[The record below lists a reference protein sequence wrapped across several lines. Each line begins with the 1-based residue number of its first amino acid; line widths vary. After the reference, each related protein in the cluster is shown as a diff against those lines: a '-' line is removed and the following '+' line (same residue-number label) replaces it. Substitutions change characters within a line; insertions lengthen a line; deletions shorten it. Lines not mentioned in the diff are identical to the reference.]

1 MFNKINYYILKSF
14 LYSFLITFIILASI
28 LFIGDFVEQ
37 FRKTAGRN
45 VPFNIILQLTL
56 FNFPNLVAY
65 TLPITSFFSS
75 ILALLILIRN
85 SELTVISGMGISN
98 IKTILPALILFFFI
112 GITFITLA
120 NPLIAIF
127 DDRYSNLKYEY
138 IDRVD
143 KFASITKNGLWL
155 KQDNYETNLTSVLYA
170 KSTEQEGKI
179 LNSFMLLEYD
189 KKGAFNGRIDGKKAE
204 LNEGYWNMFDIQ
216 ITPKYGETIYKNFLN
231 YNTNIKPEDISD
243 SLSSPSSIS
252 IWRLLTFISFLEELG
267 YSAVDFKMYLYSLI
281 SLPFFISAL
290 VLLAFCLV
298 QGIKQNDKFSK
309 IIISSLIIIFFLYF
323 ISNLLN
329 ALGSTSQIHPV
340 VANFSM
346 PLITF
351 ALAMFIYQ
359 YWEFKRRKIFK

>member
-1 MFNKINYYILKSF
+1 MFNKINYYILKKF
-14 LYSFLITFIILASI
+14 LYSFLITFVILASI
-28 LFIGDFVEQ
+28 IFIGDFVEQ
-37 FRKTAGRN
+37 FRKTAGKN
-45 VPFNIILQLTL
+45 VPFNIVLQLTI
-56 FNFPNLVAY
+56 FNFPNLITY

-75 ILALLILIRN
+75 ILALLIFIRN
-85 SELTVISGMGISN
+85 SELTVISVMGISN
-98 IKTILPALILFFFI
+98 LKAILPAIILHFFI

-127 DDRYSNLKYEY
+127 DEKYSNLKYEY

-170 KSTEQEGKI
+170 KSTEQEGRV

-189 KKGAFNGRIDGKKAE
+189 DKGAFNGRIDGKKAE
-204 LNEGYWNMFDIQ
+204 LNEGYWDMFEIQ
-216 ITPKYGETIYKNFLN
+216 ITPKFGETTYKN
-231 YNTNIKPEDISD
+231 YVKYKTNIKPEDISD
-243 SLSSPSSIS
+243 GLSSPSSIS

-267 YSAVDFKMYLYSLI
+267 YSAIDFKMHLYSLI

-309 IIISSLIIIFFLYF
+309 TIVSSLIIIFFLYF

-329 ALGSTSQIHPV
+329 ALGSTSQIHPI

-346 PLITF
+346 PVITF
-351 ALAMFIYQ
+351 MIAILIYQ
-359 YWEFKRRKIFK
+359 YWELQRKKIFK

>member
-1 MFNKINYYILKSF
+1 MFNKINLYILKKF
-14 LYSFLITFIILASI
+14 LYSFFITFIILASI

-37 FRKTAGRN
+37 FRKTAGKN
-45 VPFNIILQLTL
+45 VPINIILQLTL
-56 FNFPNLVAY
+56 FNFPNLITY
-65 TLPITSFFSS
+65 TLPLTSFFSS

-98 IKTILPALILFFFI
+98 LRSIFPALILHFFI
-112 GITFITLA
+112 GIIFITLA

-127 DDRYSNLKYEY
+127 DDRYSNLKYEH

-155 KQDNYETNLTSVLYA
+155 KQDNYETGLTSVLYA
-170 KSTEQEGKI
+170 KSTEQEGKV
-179 LNSFMLLEYD
+179 LNFFMLLEYD
-189 KKGAFNGRIDGKKAE
+189 DKGAFNGRIDGKKAE
-204 LNEGYWNMFDIQ
+204 LKDGYWKMFAIQ
-216 ITPKYGETIYKNFLN
+216 ITPKYGETTFLDYFDYK
-231 YNTNIKPEDISD
+231 TNIKPKDISD

-252 IWRLLTFISFLEELG
+252 IWRLVTFISFLEELG
-267 YSAVDFKMYLYSLI
+267 YSAIDFKMHLYSLI

-298 QGIKQNDKFSK
+298 QEVKQNDRFSK

-346 PLITF
+346 PVITF
-351 ALAMFIYQ
+351 TIALFIYQ
-359 YWEFKRRKIFK
+359 YFEFKRKKIF

>member
-1 MFNKINYYILKSF
+1 MFNKINYYILKKF

-37 FRKTAGRN
+37 FRKTAGKN
-45 VPFNIILQLTL
+45 VPFNIILQLTI

-309 IIISSLIIIFFLYF
+309 IIISSLIIIFFFIFYIKLAKCIRIN
-323 ISNLLN
+323 ISN
-329 ALGSTSQIHPV
+329 SSCCCK
-340 VANFSM
+340 F
-346 PLITF
+346 
-351 ALAMFIYQ
+351 
-359 YWEFKRRKIFK
+359 

>member
-1 MFNKINYYILKSF
+1 MFNKINYYLLKKF

-37 FRKTAGRN
+37 FRKTAGKN
-45 VPFNIILQLTL
+45 VPINIILQLTI
-56 FNFPNLVAY
+56 FNFPNLIAY

-75 ILALLILIRN
+75 IMALLILIRN
-85 SELTVISGMGISN
+85 SELTVISSMGISN
-98 IKTILPALILFFFI
+98 LKTILPALILYFFI

-155 KQDNYETNLTSVLYA
+155 KQDNHETNLSSVLYA
-170 KSTEQEGKI
+170 KSTEQEGKV

-204 LNEGYWNMFDIQ
+204 LNEGYWEMFEIQ
-216 ITPKYGETIYKNFLN
+216 VTPKYGETMYQNSLDYK
-231 YNTNIKPEDISD
+231 TNIKPEDISD

-252 IWRLLTFISFLEELG
+252 IWRLLTFISFLEDLG
-267 YSAVDFKMYLYSLI
+267 YSAVDFKMHLYSLI
-281 SLPFFISAL
+281 SLPFFISTL
-290 VLLAFCLV
+290 IFLAFCLV
-298 QGIKQNDKFSK
+298 QGIKQNDKFTK

-329 ALGSTSQIHPV
+329 ALGSTSQIHPLI
-340 VANFSM
+340 ANFSM

-351 ALAMFIYQ
+351 MLAVFIGQ

>member
-1 MFNKINYYILKSF
+1 MFNKINYYILKKF
-14 LYSFLITFIILASI
+14 LYSFIITFIILATI

-37 FRKTAGRN
+37 FRKTAGKD
-45 VPFNIILQLTL
+45 VPFNIIIQLTI
-56 FNFPNLVAY
+56 FNFPNLISY

-98 IKTILPALILFFFI
+98 LKTILPALILHFFI
-112 GITFITLA
+112 GVIFVTLA
-120 NPLIAIF
+120 NPLISIF

-155 KQDNYETNLTSVLYA
+155 KQDNYETDLTSVLYA
-170 KSTEQEGKI
+170 KNTEQEGKV

-189 KKGAFNGRIDGKKAE
+189 HKGTFSGRIDGKKAE
-204 LNEGYWNMFDIQ
+204 LKDGYWKMFEIQ
-216 ITPKYGETIYKNFLN
+216 VTPKYGETTYLD
-231 YNTNIKPEDISD
+231 YLDYQTNIKPKDISD
-243 SLSSPSSIS
+243 GLSSPSSIS

-267 YSAVDFKMYLYSLI
+267 YSAIDFKMHLYGLI

-309 IIISSLIIIFFLYF
+309 TIISSLIIIFFLYF
-323 ISNLLN
+323 VSNLLN
-329 ALGSTSQIHPV
+329 ALGSTSQIHPF

-346 PLITF
+346 PVITSTI
-351 ALAMFIYQ
+351 AILIYQ
-359 YWEFKRRKIFK
+359 YWKLQNKKGSK

>member
-1 MFNKINYYILKSF
+1 MFNKINYYILKKFLSSF
-14 LYSFLITFIILASI
+14 VITFILLASI

-37 FRKTAGRN
+37 FRKTAGKN

-56 FNFPNLVAY
+56 FNFPNLISY

-75 ILALLILIRN
+75 ILALLIFIRN

-98 IKTILPALILFFFI
+98 LKTILPALILHFFI
-112 GITFITLA
+112 GIIFITLA

-155 KQDNYETNLTSVLYA
+155 KQDNYETGLTSVLYS
-170 KSTEQEGKI
+170 KSTEQEGRV
-179 LNSFMLLEYD
+179 LNFFMLLEYD
-189 KKGAFNGRIDGKKAE
+189 DKGTFNGRIDGKKAE
-204 LNEGYWNMFDIQ
+204 LKDGYWKMFEIQ
-216 ITPKYGETIYKNFLN
+216 VTPKYGETTYLDNLDYK
-231 YNTNIKPEDISD
+231 TNIKPKDISD

-252 IWRLLTFISFLEELG
+252 IWRLLTFINFLEELG
-267 YSAVDFKMYLYSLI
+267 YSAIDFKMHLYGLI

-290 VLLAFCLV
+290 VLLAFCIV

-323 ISNLLN
+323 VSNLLN
-329 ALGSTSQIHPV
+329 ALGSTSQIHPII
-340 VANFSM
+340 ANFSM

-351 ALAMFIYQ
+351 SIAIIVYQ
-359 YWEFKRRKIFK
+359 YLELRRKKILK

>member
-1 MFNKINYYILKSF
+1 MFNKINFYILKKF
-14 LYSFLITFIILASI
+14 LYAFFITFVILASI
-28 LFIGDFVEQ
+28 IFIGDFVEQ
-37 FRKTAGRN
+37 FRKTAGKN
-45 VPFNIILQLTL
+45 VPFNIVLQLTL
-56 FNFPNLVAY
+56 FNFPNLIAY

-98 IKTILPALILFFFI
+98 LKAILPAVILHFFI

-179 LNSFMLLEYD
+179 LNFFMLLEYD
-189 KKGAFNGRIDGKKAE
+189 DKGTFNGRIDGEKAE
-204 LNEGYWNMFDIQ
+204 LKNGYWKMSEIQ
-216 ITPKYGETIYKNFLN
+216 VTPKYGETTYLNHLDYK
-231 YNTNIKPEDISD
+231 TNIKPNDISD

-267 YSAVDFKMYLYSLI
+267 YSAIDFKMHLYSLI
-281 SLPFFISAL
+281 SLPFFISSL
-290 VLLAFCLV
+290 VLLAFSLI

-309 IIISSLIIIFFLYF
+309 IIFSSLILIFFLYF

-329 ALGSTSQIHPV
+329 ALGSTSQIHPII
-340 VANFSM
+340 ANFSM

-351 ALAMFIYQ
+351 SIAIFIYQ
-359 YWEFKRRKIFK
+359 YWELKRKKILK

>member
-1 MFNKINYYILKSF
+1 MFNKINFYILKKF
-14 LYSFLITFIILASI
+14 LYAFFITFVILASI
-28 LFIGDFVEQ
+28 IFIGDFVEQ
-37 FRKTAGRN
+37 FRKTAGKN
-45 VPFNIILQLTL
+45 VPFNIVLQLTL
-56 FNFPNLVAY
+56 FNFPNLITY

-98 IKTILPALILFFFI
+98 LKAILPAVILHFFI

-179 LNSFMLLEYD
+179 LNFFMLLEYD
-189 KKGAFNGRIDGKKAE
+189 DKGTFNGRIDGEKAE
-204 LNEGYWNMFDIQ
+204 LKNGYWKMSEIQ
-216 ITPKYGETIYKNFLN
+216 VTPKYGETTYLNHLDYK
-231 YNTNIKPEDISD
+231 TNIKPNDISD

-252 IWRLLTFISFLEELG
+252 IWRLLTFINFLEELG
-267 YSAVDFKMYLYSLI
+267 YSAIDFKMHLYKLV
-281 SLPFFISAL
+281 SLPFFISTL
-290 VLLAFCLV
+290 VLLAFSIIH
-298 QGIKQNDKFSK
+298 GIKQNDKFSR
-309 IIISSLIIIFFLYF
+309 IIISSLILIFFLYF

-329 ALGSTSQIHPV
+329 ALGSTAQIHPF

-351 ALAMFIYQ
+351 CIAIFIYQ
-359 YWEFKRRKIFK
+359 YWELKRKKILK

>member
-1 MFNKINYYILKSF
+1 MFNKINYYIFKRF

-37 FRKTAGRN
+37 FRKTAGKN

-56 FNFPNLVAY
+56 FNFPNLITY

-75 ILALLILIRN
+75 ILALLILLRN

-98 IKTILPALILFFFI
+98 LKVILPALTLHFFI

-120 NPLIAIF
+120 NPIITIF
-127 DDRYSNLKYEY
+127 DDKYSNLKYEY

-143 KFASITKNGLWL
+143 KFASFTKNGLWL
-155 KQDNYETNLTSVLYA
+155 KQDNYETGLTSVLYA
-170 KSTEQEGKI
+170 KTTEQEGMV
-179 LNSFMLLEYD
+179 LNFFMLLEYD
-189 KKGAFNGRIDGKKAE
+189 EKGTFNGRIDGEKAE
-204 LNEGYWNMFDIQ
+204 LKDGYWKMYEIQ
-216 ITPKYGETIYKNFLN
+216 VTPKYGETTYLNHLDYK
-231 YNTNIKPEDISD
+231 TNIKPKDISD
-243 SLSSPSSIS
+243 GLSSPSSIS
-252 IWRLLTFISFLEELG
+252 IWRLLTFINFLEELG
-267 YSAVDFKMYLYSLI
+267 YSAIDFKMHLYSLI
-281 SLPFFISAL
+281 SLPFFISTL

-309 IIISSLIIIFFLYF
+309 IIISSLILIFILYF
-323 ISNLLN
+323 LSNLLN

-340 VANFSM
+340 IANFSM

-351 ALAMFIYQ
+351 TMAMFIYQ
-359 YWEFKRRKIFK
+359 YWELRRKKIF

>member
-1 MFNKINYYILKSF
+1 MFNKINYYILKKF
-14 LYSFLITFIILASI
+14 LYSFLITFVLFASI
-28 LFIGDFVEQ
+28 IFIGDFVEQ
-37 FRKTAGRN
+37 FRKTAGKD
-45 VPFNIILQLTL
+45 VPFNIILQLTV
-56 FNFPNLVAY
+56 FNFPNLITY

-85 SELTVISGMGISN
+85 SELIVISGMGISN
-98 IKTILPALILFFFI
+98 LKTILPALLLHFFI
-112 GITFITLA
+112 GIAFITLA

-127 DDRYSNLKYEY
+127 DDRYSDLKYEY

-170 KSTEQEGKI
+170 KSTEQEGKV

-189 KKGAFNGRIDGKKAE
+189 DKGTFNGRIDGKKAE
-204 LNEGYWNMFDIQ
+204 LSEGYWRMFEIQ
-216 ITPKYGETIYKNFLN
+216 VTPKYGETTYQNYLN
-231 YNTNIKPEDISD
+231 YKTNIKPEDISD

-252 IWRLLTFISFLEELG
+252 IWRLLTFINFLEELG
-267 YSAVDFKMYLYSLI
+267 YSAIDFKMHLYSLI
-281 SLPFFISAL
+281 SLPFFISTL

-309 IIISSLIIIFFLYF
+309 IIISSLSIIFFLYF
-323 ISNLLN
+323 VSNLLD

-340 VANFSM
+340 IANFSM

-351 ALAMFIYQ
+351 AMAIFIYQ
-359 YWEFKRRKIFK
+359 YWELQRKKIF

>member
-1 MFNKINYYILKSF
+1 MFNKINYYIFKKF

-28 LFIGDFVEQ
+28 IFIGDFVEQ
-37 FRKTAGRN
+37 FRKTAGKN
-45 VPFNIILQLTL
+45 VPFNIILQLTI
-56 FNFPNLVAY
+56 FNFPNIIAY

-75 ILALLILIRN
+75 VLALLILIRN

-98 IKTILPALILFFFI
+98 IKTILPALILHFFI
-112 GITFITLA
+112 GITFITLV

-170 KSTEQEGKI
+170 KSTEQEGKV

-189 KKGAFNGRIDGKKAE
+189 DNGAFNGRIDGKKAK
-204 LNEGYWNMFDIQ
+204 LNDGYWEMFEIQ
-216 ITPKYGETIYKNFLN
+216 ITPKYGDTIYQNYLN
-231 YNTNIKPEDISD
+231 YKTNIKPEDISD

-252 IWRLLTFISFLEELG
+252 IWRLLTFINFLEELG
-267 YSAVDFKMYLYSLI
+267 YSAIDFKMHLYSLI
-281 SLPFFISAL
+281 SLPFFISTL

-309 IIISSLIIIFFLYF
+309 TIIISLIIIFFLYF

-346 PLITF
+346 PVITF
-351 ALAMFIYQ
+351 TMAILIYQ
-359 YWEFKRRKIFK
+359 YWELQRKKVFK